1 MEKNAN
7 IYVDFVLDFIK
18 KSNSKTYID
27 QEERPLITPNR
38 IWMRKDE
45 ETKDNTETVKRYNKE
60 IEELENKI
68 GINLQKVQMKSIVES
83 RSSKR
88 SAVLGDIV
96 TKTLLTFESVGW
108 NISYELS
115 DDTHNLI
122 FVKKEFKKRY
132 TSIDRDQKEYALI
145 TPAPRMTKDEEAK
158 RNNKEIEE
166 LENKLELI
174 KQTRLQL
181 KNKNLSVRFDDISNN
196 LEFQQMTSYF
206 LQILSLDEKSIEIGV
221 SLNDKTNEKHLFF
234 VKDKTGDY
242 PTSVKELGIGSK
254 CEIYSNS
261 QKQWFIGEII
271 HTFNDEQGQWLK
283 VKYGNSTVKEIQ
295 KHSNNLRVSKC
306 TIVQRIYVWKGEGLV
321 AIPIDDKRNELYNL
335 GLYESTNA
343 ENMLGNSKGIA
354 FRILKDKNQI
364 PPKKK

>member
-60 IEELENKI
+60 IEELENK
-68 GINLQKVQMKSIVES
+68 
-83 RSSKR
+83 
-88 SAVLGDIV
+88 
-96 TKTLLTFESVGW
+96 
-108 NISYELS
+108 
-115 DDTHNLI
+115 
-122 FVKKEFKKRY
+122 
-132 TSIDRDQKEYALI
+132 
-145 TPAPRMTKDEEAK
+145 
-158 RNNKEIEE
+158 
-166 LENKLELI
+166 LELI

-181 KNKNLSVRFDDISNN
+181 KNKNLSVRFDDDTSNDEKQINN